1 VKELLS
7 CLPESYRDSPETV
20 DLLQA
25 VQRQVKLLGDQY
37 ESFLRQTQVSAAT
50 WGLSIWEETYG
61 VPVDVSK
68 SQQERREVLYARM
81 RAIGSVT
88 PAMIQNIA
96 AAFCQGNPVVTEFPN
111 ESRFTISVIQSL
123 DRPTSLK
130 GMYAAIE
137 GIKPAHLQAGY
148 EACYLPAVL
157 EEKETIFLSDFGAAI
172 SFWNGYGSASI
183 RLNGQRR
190 LDGSWLLDQAVP
202 GVAFQLFAVADKWQN
217 TSGFSGTLTIHVPFY
232 LDGGVCLDG
241 SKKLNG
247 GITKE
252 EI

>member
-1 VKELLS
+1 MKELLS

-96 AAFCQGNPVVTEFPN
+96 AAFSDGNTTLEEFFQ
-111 ESRFTISVIQSL
+111 EYRFHLTI
-123 DRPTSLK
+123 DRNITSQDIHK
-130 GMYAAIE
+130 VFEKAIE
-137 GIKPAHLQAGY
+137 EVKPAHLTWNYSIQVVNPVHTLHLAGGFY
-148 EACYLPAVL
+148 TVT
-157 EEKETIFLSDFGAAI
+157 ETILPP
-172 SFWNGYGSASI
+172 
-183 RLNGQRR
+183 LE
-190 LDGSWLLDQAVP
+190 
-202 GVAFQLFAVADKWQN
+202 GVSL
-217 TSGFSGTLTIHVPFY
+217 
-232 LDGGVCLDG
+232 
-241 SKKLNG
+241 
-247 GITKE
+247 
-252 EI
+252 